1 VSCPARG
8 EGPALVEA
16 LRVRALPEGGSDDLL
31 EFLRLYRN
39 AVQIVGIGPG
49 APMAG
54 YP

>member
-1 VSCPARG
+1 VRG